1 MAWETRK
8 NGRRYFYRSKRVKG
22 RVEKVYFG
30 CGFQAEMAAELF
42 EAAKEKRQVNRE
54 RLNAAKAG
62 LKLIPRQ
69 MEQLRRAPLDAANQ
83 SAHQRGESDS
93 PPPLLTPETVMVRAQ
108 ALLEAY
114 RSGDRNAEVQLTELI
129 DRYPGLM
136 HRMGDVASLAR
147 ANWVSLIVGKDDVF
161 RAATVKKLEHMR
173 SQYPVNDD
181 PVRQLLVERI
191 LATWLQL
198 NYLEAKM
205 AAVRTEDMKNF
216 EYLSRLQQKAQKQHF
231 EAIQFWQ
238 QWQTNQE
245 LKN

>member
-30 CGFQAEMAAELF
+30 CGFRAEMAAELF

-62 LKLIPRQ
+62 LRLIPRQ
-69 MEQLRRAPLDAANQ
+69 MEQLRNASLNAAEE
-83 SAHQRGESDS
+83 SAHQRGETNC
-93 PPPLLTPETVMVRAQ
+93 PPPLPTPETVMVRAQ

-114 RSGDRNAEVQLTELI
+114 RSGDRDAEAQLTEMI
-129 DRYPGLM
+129 DRHPCLM
-136 HRMGDVASLAR
+136 HHMGDVAGLAR

-161 RAATVKKLEHMR
+161 RAATIKKLDHMR

-181 PVRQLLVERI
+181 PVCQLLVERI
-191 LATWLQL
+191 LATWLQ
-198 NYLEAKM
+198 
-205 AAVRTEDMKNF
+205 
-216 EYLSRLQQKAQKQHF
+216 
-231 EAIQFWQ
+231 
-238 QWQTNQE
+238 WQTNQE
-245 LKN
+245 AKN